1 MSLKIMVASL
11 AAAALISVPIARV
24 SSGELN
30 APHTQ
35 PYHAD
40 ADPRKDLA
48 DAKNKAIKEHRLV
61 MVIFGAN
68 WCPDCLALH
77 RNLNEGATQEYA
89 QHNFE
94 VVNVDVGEKDRNLDF
109 AKDLGVTLKKGIP
122 VAAILQDGKVI
133 ATTNQGELESSRHY
147 SPQQILAFMHE
158 IVENRRV
165 VFPAAEH
172 AP

>member
-1 MSLKIMVASL
+1 MSLKIIIAGL
-11 AAAALISVPIARV
+11 AAAALLSVPVARV
-24 SSGELN
+24 WSGELN
-30 APHTQ
+30 APHAQ
-35 PYHAD
+35 PFHAD
-40 ADPRKDLA
+40 ANPRQDLA
-48 DAKNKAIKEHRLV
+48 DAKNKAAKEHRLV

-77 RNLNEGATQEYA
+77 RNLSEGATQEYA

-133 ATTNQGELESSRHY
+133 ATTNQGELEASRHY

-165 VFPAAEH
+165 VFPAAEP